1 MIPSVGPVCDRRP
14 CRVAHTVLR
23 LPCMRFA
30 LSRFCHA
37 RGGAYVASFAMYAF
51 ALSHTSKTDVCAT
64 PRKNPTL
71 EHRRGG
77 AYVASFAMYAFALS
91 HTSKTDVCA
100 TPALRLAH
108 IKNRRLRHPGESKN
122 PVNAPPLPPCGGEG
136 PGVRGSAPPARLG
149 RPPSFLPSPLWGRG
163 VGGEGVADRRYKSLR
178 PSTTES
184 SVSRMAFNAISIS

>member
-37 RGGAYVASFAMYAF
+37 
-51 ALSHTSKTDVCAT
+51 
-64 PRKNPTL
+64 
-71 EHRRGG
+71 RGG